1 MIGFAHPA
9 WLLGLLL
16 APLIWYLHRSGPL
29 LQRVP
34 VASLDLW
41 RDATATASRLGR
53 RPRPDPAW
61 RRRAAIAVLLSLAL
75 ASPGWRS
82 ATPRVTVWIDDSLS
96 MRIADASGSRL
107 QQTVALAKRALDD
120 AGAQDVIA
128 RRLSE
133 PARQFDGLGNDAL
146 SALPADAQRAEPRL
160 PPPESL
166 DRSRTHWLVTDGAD
180 AAVNAW
186 AATAPIARI
195 LQTQAATRNVGITR
209 MSARLQPSDAS
220 TVAVQVRMLNGGSE
234 RESRTLELLAGS
246 SRLEARRVEL
256 DAGRATTLEF
266 VLNAAPATPLDARLL
281 PGDALTDDDTL
292 QIDLA
297 ELAPLPVSIDDGC
310 PPPVARAVR
319 AHPALQLSHGDAVQ
333 LVIDCGGL
341 TGARGAA
348 RIVLHPGAPTA
359 LDASRFFWSQAAADL
374 QRQLAD
380 HLPAAARGRL
390 GSLRPD
396 DIVLLTTGT
405 TPLIVS
411 RMGSPRTVESVLDI
425 EAAGFAS
432 GPGLPLLVAA
442 LADAAL
448 SEPLLGRTVSAD
460 RGDDSSRVVP
470 LAVTASPVHVAAAPA
485 VASLT
490 ILPLLLLALALLAWD
505 TAALARQ
512 LARSRAALRGSTP

>member
-1 MIGFAHPA
+1 VIGFAHPA

-34 VASLDLW
+34 VASVELW
-41 RDATATASRLGR
+41 RDATTTASRSGR

-61 RRRAAIAVLLSLAL
+61 RRRAAIAVLLSVAL
-75 ASPGWRS
+75 ASPGWRG

-96 MRIADASGSRL
+96 MRMADASGSRM
-107 QQTVALAKRALDD
+107 QQAVALAQRALDA
-120 AGAQDVIA
+120 AGAQEVIA

-133 PARQFDGLGNDAL
+133 PSRQYEGLDDGAL
-146 SALPADAQRAEPRL
+146 SELRANARTSEPRL

-186 AATAPIARI
+186 AATAPIARV
-195 LQTQAATRNVGITR
+195 LQLPGATRNVGVTR
-209 MSARLQPSDAS
+209 MSARLQPGDAS
-220 TVAVQVRMLNGGSE
+220 TLAVQVRVLNGGSE
-234 RESRTLELLAGS
+234 QESRTLELLEGT

-256 DAGRATTLEF
+256 DAGRAATLEF
-266 VLNAAPATPLDARLL
+266 GLTAAPATPLSVRLL
-281 PGDALTDDDTL
+281 PGDALADDDTL
-292 QIDLA
+292 RIDLSP
-297 ELAPLPVSIDDGC
+297 LAPLPVAVDAGC

-319 AHPALQLSHGDAVQ
+319 AHPALQSSQAEAAR
-333 LVIDCGGL
+333 LVIDCGGMP
-341 TGARGAA
+341 GARGAA
-348 RIVLHPGAPTA
+348 RIVLHQGAPTA
-359 LDASRFFWSQAAADL
+359 LDASRLFWSPAAADL
-374 QRQLAD
+374 QRRLAD

-390 GSLRPD
+390 EPPRPGD
-396 DIVLLTTGT
+396 VVLLASGT

-411 RMGSPRTVESVLDI
+411 RVGSPRSVESVLDI
-425 EAAGFAS
+425 EGPGFAS

-442 LADAAL
+442 LADVAL
-448 SEPLLGRTVSAD
+448 GEPLLGRTAGAD

-470 LAVTASPVHVAAAPA
+470 LAVTASPAHVAAAPA
-485 VASLT
+485 VAPLT
-490 ILPLLLLALALLAWD
+490 ILPLLLLALALLVWD

-512 LARSRAALRGSTP
+512 LARSRAALHESAA

>member
-16 APLIWYLHRSGPL
+16 APVIWYLHRSGPL

-34 VASLDLW
+34 VASVELW
-41 RDATATASRLGR
+41 RDATATASRSGR

-75 ASPGWRS
+75 ASPHWRG
-82 ATPRVTVWIDDSLS
+82 AAPRVTVWIDDSLS
-96 MRIADASGSRL
+96 MRMADASGSRL
-107 QQTVALAKRALDD
+107 RQSVALVQRALDA

-133 PARQFDGLGNDAL
+133 PARQYDGLGDDAL
-146 SALPADAQRAEPRL
+146 TAVPADARRSEPKL

-186 AATAPIARI
+186 AATAPIARV
-195 LQTQAATRNVGITR
+195 LQTPGATRNVGITR
-209 MSARLQPSDAS
+209 MSARLQPGDAS
-220 TVAVQVRMLNGGSE
+220 ALAVQVRVLNGGSE

-246 SRLEARRVEL
+246 SRVEARSIEL
-256 DAGRATTLEF
+256 DAGRAATLEF
-266 VLNAAPATPLDARLL
+266 VLTAAPAMSLSVRLL
-281 PGDALTDDDTL
+281 PGDALADDDGL

-297 ELAPLPVSIDDGC
+297 PLAPLPITMDAGC
-310 PPPVARAVR
+310 PTPVARAVR
-319 AHPALQLSHGDAVQ
+319 AHPSLQLSHGDAAR
-333 LVIDCGGL
+333 LVIDCGGIPA
-341 TGARGAA
+341 TGGPP
-348 RIVLHPGAPTA
+348 RIVLHQGAPTA
-359 LDASRFFWSQAAADL
+359 LDASRPVWSRAAAEL
-374 QRQLAD
+374 QRRLAD
-380 HLPAAARGRL
+380 HLPAAARG
-390 GSLRPD
+390 SLEPPRPGD
-396 DIVLLTTGT
+396 AVLLTGGT

-411 RMGSPRTVESVLDI
+411 RGGSPRVVESVLDI
-425 EAAGFAS
+425 EGPGFAS

-442 LADAAL
+442 LADVAL
-448 SEPLLGRTVSAD
+448 GEPLLGRTASAD
-460 RGDDSSRVVP
+460 RGDESSRVVP
-470 LAVTASPVHVAAAPA
+470 LAVMAPRAPVAAAPA
-485 VASLT
+485 VAPLT

-512 LARSRAALRGSTP
+512 LARSRVALRESTT